1 MESILFFNRGNLT
14 IPIQM
19 LLSQEKKTFS
29 QLISEFLKSKLI
41 FKHFETNEYP
51 HRFFISEITDSE
63 SRVI

>member
-1 MESILFFNRGNLT
+1 
-14 IPIQM
+14 M

-51 HRFFISEITDSE
+51 HRFFVFEITDSK

>member
-41 FKHFETNEYP
+41 FKHFEKNEYP
-51 HRFFISEITDSE
+51 HRFFVCEITDSE